1 MIATILTSLCLGD
14 EGSDFD
20 RAIERAVVIYGGN
33 SLVCIQ
39 WLIELHSLLINQGLK
54 RKFLMLFTFL
64 YLWFN
69 I

>member
-39 WLIELHSLLINQGLK
+39 WLIELHSLLINQGSLT
-54 RKFLMLFTFL
+54 R
-64 YLWFN
+64 YFN
-69 I
+69 SVSYR